1 MASVLLVRP
10 RRRTYN
16 PHGRP
21 RPRSAHRHDLKLE
34 SEAMQR
40 EPVEQS
46 PESNRPTSSPSAEAR
61 PEGAPQDPPTRTGL
75 LGLTGGAAPSEP
87 SDRPAAE
94 PVPEAPSL
102 ERAPDPG
109 APQAREGWAEA
120 QPAIQAAFERSNMA
134 WPPATW
140 ERPASAWRSDL
151 WTGPELVTAPG
162 LEVPASG
169 DEERAA
175 RRRRL
180 ASMARELVETVVL
193 TLLIFFG
200 IRLLVLNFK
209 IEGMSMEPNLH
220 DGQYLLV
227 NKLSY
232 MGSGEPQ
239 RGDVIVFESWSP
251 GKDFIKRVIGL
262 PGDHVEVRDEGVWI
276 NGERLDE
283 PYLDQVMY
291 GSDELD
297 LGPDQYYVM
306 GDNRGNSSDSRNHG
320 PLEAENIIGKAWL
333 IYWPIDGIGLID
345 DAHEVFGAGG

>member
-1 MASVLLVRP
+1 
-10 RRRTYN
+10 
-16 PHGRP
+16 
-21 RPRSAHRHDLKLE
+21 
-34 SEAMQR
+34 MQP

-46 PESNRPTSSPSAEAR
+46 PESSRPTPSSSAESRPDWAQPGVEPDGGLPGTTVSDAGVRQLEGRIHALEVEAASAEASEFAGPADMALLQAMGNDAPA
-61 PEGAPQDPPTRTGL
+61 PEGSAF
-75 LGLTGGAAPSEP
+75 
-87 SDRPAAE
+87 
-94 PVPEAPSL
+94 
-102 ERAPDPG
+102 
-109 APQAREGWAEA
+109 
-120 QPAIQAAFERSNMA
+120 FERSNMA

-151 WTGPELVTAPG
+151 WTGPELTAAPG
-162 LEVPASG
+162 LESPFEGAEVQ
-169 DEERAA
+169 AA
-175 RRRRL
+175 RRRRM
-180 ASMARELVETVVL
+180 ASIARELVETVVL

-262 PGDHVEVRDEGVWI
+262 PGDHVEIRDDGVWI
-276 NGERLDE
+276 NGAQLDE
-283 PYLDQVMY
+283 PYLDQVVY
-291 GSDELD
+291 GRDELD

-333 IYWPIDGIGLID
+333 IYWPVDGIGLID
-345 DAHEVFGAGG
+345 DEHEVFGAGG